1 MPTIHKGIDRAF
13 LEYGIR
19 KPDLEVI
26 AQLCEKH
33 GLNAEWVKEEI
44 LKHYHEDKVSRIE
57 MDNASVEKVLNKALQ
72 KIK

>member
-1 MPTIHKGIDRAF
+1 MHKGIDRAF

-33 GLNAEWVKEEI
+33 ELDAEWVKEEI
-44 LKHYHEDKVSRIE
+44 LKHYHE
-57 MDNASVEKVLNKALQ
+57 
-72 KIK
+72 

>member
-1 MPTIHKGIDRAF
+1 MHKGIDRAF

-33 GLNAEWVKEEI
+33 ELDAEWVKEEI
-44 LKHYHEDKVSRIE
+44 LKHYHEEKVSRIE
-57 MDNASVEKVLNKALQ
+57 MDNAATEKIINKALQ
-72 KIK
+72 KIR